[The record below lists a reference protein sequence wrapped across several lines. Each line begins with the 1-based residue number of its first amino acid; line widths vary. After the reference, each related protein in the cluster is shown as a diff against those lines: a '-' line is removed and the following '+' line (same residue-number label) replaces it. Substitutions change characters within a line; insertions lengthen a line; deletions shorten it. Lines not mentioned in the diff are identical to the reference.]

1 MPGFVLGVSI
11 NSGHAAS
18 GGTHVNDFF
27 VRLYLFARRDRGQT
41 MAEYV
46 IVLGVITVT
55 LMLALTA
62 LGGSVTSALGKV
74 TRDL

>member
-1 MPGFVLGVSI
+1 VLGVKI
-11 NSGHAAS
+11 NSGHRRTR
-18 GGTHVNDFF
+18 GGSHVNDFF

>member
-1 MPGFVLGVSI
+1 
-11 NSGHAAS
+11 
-18 GGTHVNDFF
+18 VNDFF
-27 VRLYLFARRDRGQT
+27 IRLYLFARRDRGQT